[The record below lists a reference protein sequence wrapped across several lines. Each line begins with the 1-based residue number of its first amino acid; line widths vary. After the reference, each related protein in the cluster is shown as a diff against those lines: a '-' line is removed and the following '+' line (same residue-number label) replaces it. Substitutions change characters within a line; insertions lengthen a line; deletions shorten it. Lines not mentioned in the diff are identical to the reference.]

1 MPSQAR
7 SGPRPEEFASATGAA
22 SPRKLPAQ
30 RRSKQTVAAIL
41 AATFRVLD
49 ESGAEGLTT
58 TRVAAVAGVSVGTLY
73 QYFPNREALLH
84 ALLAEHLAAA
94 IDALEAAADACSGLP
109 PADAVERV
117 VRAFL
122 AEKDARA
129 GNARILN
136 KAFGADMLD
145 DRPQVKAAVARAH
158 RAIRK
163 ILGGSDDAVHHT
175 SATLACAAVE
185 GMMRSAIDE
194 DPARLADPAWIEQVV
209 RIARAA
215 ASPR

>member
-1 MPSQAR
+1 VSSQAR
-7 SGPRPEEFASATGAA
+7 SGPRSKEFASATGTA
-22 SPRKLPAQ
+22 SPRKLPSQ

-49 ESGAEGLTT
+49 EAGGDGLTT
-58 TRVAAVAGVSVGTLY
+58 TRVAEVAGVSVGTLY
-73 QYFPNREALLH
+73 QYFPHREALLH
-84 ALLAEHLAAA
+84 ALLADHLAAA
-94 IDALEAAADACSGLP
+94 VDALEVTAQACAGLP
-109 PADAVERV
+109 RAEAVERV

-122 AEKDARA
+122 AEKAARA
-129 GNARILN
+129 ANARILN
-136 KAFGADMLD
+136 KAFGADKLD

-158 RAIRK
+158 RTIAK
-163 ILGGSDDAVHHT
+163 VLGGSDDPDQHA
-175 SATLACAAVE
+175 ATLACAAVE

-194 DPARLADPAWIEQVV
+194 DPGRLADPVWIDQVV

>member
-1 MPSQAR
+1 MRSQPR
-7 SGPRPEEFASATGAA
+7 SGNEPAEFASAAGAA

-73 QYFPNREALLH
+73 QYFPHREALLH
-84 ALLAEHLAAA
+84 ALLADHLTAA
-94 IDALEAAADACSGLP
+94 IDAIEAEAHACAGLP
-109 PADAVERV
+109 PADAIERV

-122 AEKDARA
+122 AEKAARA
-129 GNARILN
+129 ANARILN

-158 RAIRK
+158 RAIDQ
-163 ILGGSDDAVHHT
+163 ILGGFGDGT
-175 SATLACAAVE
+175 TTLACGAVE
-185 GMMRSAIDE
+185 GMMRSAIDQ
-194 DPARLADPAWIEQVV
+194 DPARLADPLWIDQVV

-215 ASPR
+215 AAPP